1 MDTAA
6 KILIVGGVLN
16 LAYGFLT
23 GFVLGNTRMKSP
35 EAPKYLILAH
45 TGPLMQ
51 GPILLGL
58 AVAVSLSD
66 LSGWLETM
74 GASLL
79 VASSAL
85 LNGGNTLN
93 WLQGVQDEFAERPVG
108 HALTSASALLATAGL
123 AILVVGVFAG
133 L

>member
-1 MDTAA
+1 MEAAA
-6 KILIVGGVLN
+6 KVLIVGGVLN
-16 LAYGFLT
+16 LAYGFFI
-23 GFVLGNTRMKSP
+23 GVFLGSVRRTKP
-35 EAPKYLILAH
+35 QAPKYLILAH

-58 AVAVSLSD
+58 AVAVGLSD

-108 HALTSASALLATAGL
+108 HALTSSSALLATAGL

-133 L
+133 F